1 MAYIYIIRSEQW
13 EEDIYKIGYTKNPI
27 NRIKDSCYTTTYYK
41 PCKYIFIYN
50 IELIKNEETEIS
62 LTLEY
67 KEKLFHRH
75 MKENSNLNLKNDNN
89 CCNEMYKCKLEILQ
103 NQLLNFMQVNNLK
116 YELINYDCIL
126 NLRKQYILKE
136 DQSKLI
142 ISYGIDNN
150 IIKHE
155 TDLKEVIK
163 CSACNVECK
172 KEIYK
177 ICYDNIEYNFGS
189 DCIKLNGAK
198 EYFRERN
205 KEIAKN
211 KKKVKKLLKEIMELK
226 CDKHNLT
233 RELRNLKLN
242 EEKNIKR
249 IEEYKERKKLLD
261 KEEETL
267 KIRESILKEIKELEN
282 NKNTLTQEVENL
294 ENNKNTL
301 TQEVENLKL
310 NEEENIKRIEEYKER
325 KELLDKEEENLKIR
339 ESILTQTEENL
350 KIRKFKNIIK
360 LIKERKEY
368 KNNQVKAE
376 IKIIKDLHD
385 EIKNLT
391 RTKIKIEEE
400 IIDFNNSREE
410 IIKKTEEEIKNKCKK
425 EIIKLERLKQS

>member
-67 KEKLFHRH
+67 KEKLFHKH

-103 NQLLNFMQVNNLK
+103 NQLLNFMQANNLK

-126 NLRKQYILKE
+126 NLRKHYILTE

-163 CSACNVECK
+163 CSSCNVGCK

-177 ICYDNIEYNFGS
+177 ICYDNVEYNFGS

-198 EYFRERN
+198 EYVRERN

-211 KKKVKKLLKEIMELK
+211 KKKVKKLLKEINEFECDKNTLIQELK
-226 CDKHNLT
+226 NLT
-233 RELRNLKLN
+233 KNKNTLTQELENLKLN
-242 EEKNIKR
+242 EEQNIKR
-249 IEEYKERKKLLD
+249 IEEYKERKELLD
-261 KEEETL
+261 KEEENL
-267 KIRESILKEIKELEN
+267 NIREAILKEIKELEN

-294 ENNKNTL
+294 IKNKNRL
-301 TQEVENLKL
+301 TQELEYLTKNEEQNVKRIEEYKKRKKLLDKELLEIKLKEIEIKL
-310 NEEENIKRIEEYKER
+310 NEEQNVKRIEEYKER
-325 KELLDKEEENLKIR
+325 KKLLDKEEENLKIR
-339 ESILTQTEENL
+339 E
-350 KIRKFKNIIK
+350 IK
-360 LIKERKEY
+360 
-368 KNNQVKAE
+368 
-376 IKIIKDLHD
+376 
-385 EIKNLT
+385 
-391 RTKIKIEEE
+391 
-400 IIDFNNSREE
+400 
-410 IIKKTEEEIKNKCKK
+410 
-425 EIIKLERLKQS
+425 LKQS

>member
-67 KEKLFHRH
+67 KEKLFHKH

-103 NQLLNFMQVNNLK
+103 NQLLNFMQANNLK

-126 NLRKQYILKE
+126 NLRKQYILTE

-163 CSACNVECK
+163 CSACNVGCK

-177 ICYDNIEYNFGS
+177 ICYDNVEYNFGS

-198 EYFRERN
+198 EYVRERN

-211 KKKVKKLLKEIMELK
+211 KKKVRKLLKEINELE
-226 CDKHNLT
+226 CDKNTLTQEVKNLT
-233 RELRNLKLN
+233 KNKNTLTQELENLKLN
-242 EEKNIKR
+242 EEENIKRIREEEENLKIREEQNKIRINEELINYKNKLTQELENLKLNEEQNIKRIEEYKKRKKLLDKELLEIKLKEIEIKLNEEQNVKR

-261 KEEETL
+261 KEEE
-267 KIRESILKEIKELEN
+267 
-282 NKNTLTQEVENL
+282 
-294 ENNKNTL
+294 
-301 TQEVENLKL
+301 
-310 NEEENIKRIEEYKER
+310 
-325 KELLDKEEENLKIR
+325 NLKIR
-339 ESILTQTEENL
+339 EKQ
-350 KIRKFKNIIK
+350 
-360 LIKERKEY
+360 
-368 KNNQVKAE
+368 
-376 IKIIKDLHD
+376 
-385 EIKNLT
+385 
-391 RTKIKIEEE
+391 
-400 IIDFNNSREE
+400 
-410 IIKKTEEEIKNKCKK
+410 
-425 EIIKLERLKQS
+425 LKQS